1 MTNLSDLRKTQDAAI
16 GADGL
21 DSAQVTTIAT
31 DAGLA
36 VYSTLDS
43 LPISNLTSGDQ
54 AYVEENNR
62 LYISNGTGWYNVSLV
77 NLSPTFDSDI
87 NSTFTIV
94 DSQTP
99 LIITNPASDSDN
111 PDAIITYGG
120 TFSDSGQY
128 MVTLTRDSSVW
139 TFTPLS
145 ADSVY
150 DNVTLGN
157 IPDSDGGDF
166 TYTFTA
172 SDGINQATKQ
182 ITITYDDLKPEPV
195 VDTVTRS
202 AASVNEGSTF
212 SFTVTTVDTPDN
224 YRVYWRVQGTS
235 STNDISSPQ
244 LTSNNRIEEG
254 YITVTNNT
262 ATSATFTA
270 AADAA
275 TEGSETFI
283 FDVTRLADE
292 NGNTIVSYTN
302 TKRDTITIND
312 TSTAPYISATGGTV
326 TTYSSGGIDY
336 KVHTFLSGTTNFVIS
351 SHKTGATVDVLLV
364 GGGGGGGGG
373 FSVSA
378 SGGGGGAGAF
388 RAIAGHAISAQ
399 TYSIVVGN
407 GGAGGVGSPGVGVR
421 SNGTYGGQ
429 DGSNGS
435 NSTAFGYTVN
445 GGGGGTTYYDVVGR
459 ANGNASGGGNG
470 GAGGLHNNTGTTRAS
485 DGTYGNAGG
494 LQGGTGQSNGT
505 TSCGGGGGA
514 GGQGGDGSSG
524 GSGGAGG
531 IGSQNNYRTGSN
543 VYYAGG
549 GGGGHAGTGKTAASG
564 GNGGGGAAGA
574 DNSNGVNGTAN
585 TGGGGGGASA
595 QSGTR
600 SGGSGGSGIV
610 VIRYRDE

>member
-1 MTNLSDLRKTQDAAI
+1 MGRSRDIATFLSKTEQDNTDNLALLNSSSNL
-16 GADGL
+16 GL

-43 LPISNLTSGDQ
+43 LPISSLTSGDQ

-77 NLSPTFDSDI
+77 NLSPTFDSNI

-99 LIITNPASDSDN
+99 LIIRNPASDSDD
-111 PDAIITYGG
+111 PAAVITYGG
-120 TFSDSGQY
+120 TLSDSGQY

-145 ADSVY
+145 SDSVY
-150 DNVTLGN
+150 NNVTLGN

-172 SDGINQATKQ
+172 SDGINQATKL
-182 ITITYDDLKPEPV
+182 ITITYDGLNPEPAV
-195 VDTVTRS
+195 NTVTRS

-254 YITVTNNT
+254 YITVTNNA

-270 AADAA
+270 SADLI

-292 NGNTIVSYTN
+292 NGDTVVSYTN

-312 TSTAPYISATGGTV
+312 TSVAPSLSAKIASEATAPYIYFSFKEQIGTDADGTLYSTFENQGSAGDTYDLELHTNANRPEADTDATITGGTKALAFN
-326 TTYSSGGIDY
+326 SSDNLRFTKYTLPTNWTFVFIAHQSSTRMIGFGGSDDN
-336 KVHTFLSGTTNFVIS
+336 TFFGWS
-351 SHKTGATVDVLLV
+351 
-364 GGGGGGGGG
+364 
-373 FSVSA
+373 
-378 SGGGGGAGAF
+378 
-388 RAIAGHAISAQ
+388 
-399 TYSIVVGN
+399 
-407 GGAGGVGSPGVGVR
+407 
-421 SNGTYGGQ
+421 
-429 DGSNGS
+429 GSNNTSFLARAGNDAGMTQS
-435 NSTAFGYTVN
+435 SLSSLAKMKSF
-445 GGGGGTTYYDVVGR
+445 VVR
-459 ANGNASGGGNG
+459 KSGNN
-470 GAGGLHNNTGTTRAS
+470 L
-485 DGTYGNAGG
+485 DYW
-494 LQGGTGQSNGT
+494 
-505 TSCGGGGGA
+505 
-514 GGQGGDGSSG
+514 
-524 GSGGAGG
+524 
-531 IGSQNNYRTGSN
+531 
-543 VYYAGG
+543 
-549 GGGGHAGTGKTAASG
+549 
-564 GNGGGGAAGA
+564 
-574 DNSNGVNGTAN
+574 DNSNTKVSYSTTFTTSGFDIGQI
-585 TGGGGGGASA
+585 GA
-595 QSGTR
+595 R
-600 SGGSGGSGIV
+600 GSGPTQASTGFLGDVAIYTTALSDADCAAMAAALNTKYNV
-610 VIRYRDE
+610 